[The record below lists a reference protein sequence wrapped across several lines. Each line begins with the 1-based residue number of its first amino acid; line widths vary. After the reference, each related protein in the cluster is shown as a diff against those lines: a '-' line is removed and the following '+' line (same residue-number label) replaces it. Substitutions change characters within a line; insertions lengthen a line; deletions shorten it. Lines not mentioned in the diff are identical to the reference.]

1 MVPEYLGHWSRD
13 SEIISSDIL
22 QVLLRLSLCRRN
34 APNYRQNNE
43 FLEIFFLVNK
53 LVVGKFL
60 RYFNNNQRKS
70 LVAKDNMKSSRICLS
85 FEFVSEY

>member
-34 APNYRQNNE
+34 TPNYRQNNE

-53 LVVGKFL
+53 LVVGNFL

-70 LVAKDNMKSSRICLS
+70 LVAKDNMKFFRICLS

>member
-13 SEIISSDIL
+13 SEIISSDVL

-53 LVVGKFL
+53 LDVGNFL

-70 LVAKDNMKSSRICLS
+70 LVAKDNMKFSRICLS
-85 FEFVSEY
+85 FEFVSE